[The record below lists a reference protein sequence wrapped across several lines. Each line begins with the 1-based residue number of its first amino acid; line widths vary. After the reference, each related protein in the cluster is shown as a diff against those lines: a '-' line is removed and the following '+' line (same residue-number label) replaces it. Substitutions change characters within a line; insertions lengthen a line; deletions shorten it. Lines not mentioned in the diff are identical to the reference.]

1 MNPFPAIA
9 KSIVEEVALPKPKQQ
24 PPTQGQ
30 KAATLP
36 AKPATP
42 VAKQPEPV
50 IKTASVQINKPSPP
64 APKPSSEIVLFF
76 GTLSLT
82 RAIVFNALVRSFAE
96 TKEKVFVVSAKSSI
110 ETLKWMWGDLPNIC
124 VVGHGSTARWP
135 AMQASLRDA
144 GKDWTGFSHA
154 GLNWDR
160 LSYEGAGVNFEDR
173 WSKFKLGDA
182 SQGMTPPPLPLP
194 QSPRYALI
202 HDDAE
207 RGWHIRKELLPKGGL
222 KHIRIDKSHPNL
234 FAWQG
239 LIANA
244 TEIHCVPS
252 AVAVLADSI
261 PTKASKLVLHKYS
274 RPQRVDPMMKK
285 QWGVI
290 A

>member
-24 PPTQGQ
+24 APAQGQ
-30 KAATLP
+30 KAAAMP

-42 VAKQPEPV
+42 VTKQPEPV
-50 IKTASVQINKPSPP
+50 IKTASVQINRLVAS

-96 TKEKVFVVSAKSSI
+96 TKEKVFVVSGKSSL

-135 AMQASLRDA
+135 AMQASLKEA

-173 WSKFKLGDA
+173 WSKFIVGGYP
-182 SQGMTPPPLPLP
+182 SMTPPTIPLP

-207 RGWHIRKELLPKGGL
+207 KGWHIRKELLPKGGL

-239 LIANA
+239 LIENA

-261 PTKASKLVLHKYS
+261 PTKASKLVLHSYA
-274 RPQRVDPMMKK
+274 RPNRINPATKK
-285 QWGVI
+285 NWAI